1 MGALDAEETKCS
13 GDERTGVLILRRAL
27 EAPARQIA
35 ENSAVDGG
43 VVVDRMR
50 AAKGNYGFDASRC
63 EYVDLVE
70 AGIIEQIAFTRNR
83 YQGQVRPDCDSRHFK
98 PWPESLRAN
107 VGMWEV
113 AGTMDDHSVGLPPF
127 QNILHLT
134 DFSAC
139 SDAAFTCATGVAR
152 ANRARLSLL
161 HVVVPDAVT
170 YMTSDVP
177 VALDLQEKWA
187 QEQMPRVDER
197 LKDLQHEMIVVQ
209 GEDVWAAVEA
219 KLELL
224 GNDLIVLGTHG
235 RTGSR
240 KMLMG
245 SLAERVLRGSTVP
258 VMTVGPEVPL
268 GLGKGKF
275 HRVLLATD
283 FAPGSAEAACYATSV
298 AQRDQAELVLVH
310 ACRKSKSGGPDKGS
324 ELSVAEALHRLDE
337 TVSCTTKLRSR
348 PEMLV
353 EHGEPAA
360 RIVEVAK
367 QKQADLIVMG
377 ARNTRNLATTHLE
390 IGTVHNVVAQ
400 APCPVLT
407 VRPKIRQRRNGC
419 TRPCD

>member
-1 MGALDAEETKCS
+1 MACEAIGLGALKLVVEDPRFGNA
-13 GDERTGVLILRRAL
+13 RTLVVSLLFYRLTLVFLPSITRFGKVQVTALRL
-27 EAPARQIA
+27 LNEPKMP
-35 ENSAVDGG
+35 
-43 VVVDRMR
+43 VVSLRTVFT
-50 AAKGNYGFDASRC
+50 GNG
-63 EYVDLVE
+63 
-70 AGIIEQIAFTRNR
+70 
-83 YQGQVRPDCDSRHFK
+83 YQGRGRGCEWRHIK
-98 PWPESLRAN
+98 LWPESQPENTA
-107 VGMWEV
+107 MED
-113 AGTMDDHSVGLPPF
+113 AGEAMDDHSVGLPPF

-235 RTGSR
+235 KTGSR

-407 VRPKIRQRRNGC
+407 VRPKIRQQHNGC